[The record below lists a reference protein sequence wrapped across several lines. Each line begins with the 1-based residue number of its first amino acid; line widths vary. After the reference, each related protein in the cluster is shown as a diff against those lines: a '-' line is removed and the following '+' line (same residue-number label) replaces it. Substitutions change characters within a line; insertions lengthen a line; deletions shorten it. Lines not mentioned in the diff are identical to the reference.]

1 MGELVVKT
9 CFFDTSLFRNI
20 KWVIFA
26 LSWSF
31 YSMWMKV
38 EGGQNNQAELIWSE
52 YTGNCQFIEGKKK
65 KFFFSYTADWLM
77 FFRYHMAYFWVH
89 SRAILLYLCERKRK
103 KEKWSVTLVQA
114 LLQRQC
120 HTCWVSGPSANLA
133 HAGINTECKKGSRS
147 NTVASSSCLHCNS
160 KHYSVVYFG
169 DSKSQNCLPQVNI
182 CH

>member
-52 YTGNCQFIEGKKK
+52 YTGTVNSLRGRKKV
-65 KFFFSYTADWLM
+65 FFQLYCRLADVLQVS
-77 FFRYHMAYFWVH
+77 HG
-89 SRAILLYLCERKRK
+89 ILL
-103 KEKWSVTLVQA
+103 SPF
-114 LLQRQC
+114 
-120 HTCWVSGPSANLA
+120 PS
-133 HAGINTECKKGSRS
+133 
-147 NTVASSSCLHCNS
+147 
-160 KHYSVVYFG
+160 YSVVPVWEKEKEREMKCDIGASAAAEAVSHMLGKRTVCQLGSRRHKHRVQKRLKVKHSGILFM
-169 DSKSQNCLPQVNI
+169 STLQLQTLFCCLLWW
-182 CH
+182 